1 MHDCMKLL
9 ISARM
14 PRQQKKSSYSGSKSY
29 CRASVAEDRIKVAE
43 METIAAEKK
52 KATDASTMVATLE
65 ERTRKAEEDV
75 AN

>member
-52 KATDASTMVATLE
+52 ATNATTMVATLE